1 MVSLEREKAGLQAQL
16 QQQWQARHEDA
27 ERAAEQNHAAR
38 ESQRELFSTVEA
50 LDKVR
55 ISSRVEDGKFMF

>member
-1 MVSLEREKAGLQAQL
+1 MVSLEREKAGLL

-27 ERAAEQNHAAR
+27 ERAAEHNHAAR

-50 LDKVR
+50 LDKVC
-55 ISSRVEDGKFMF
+55 ISSIVEDGRFMF

>member
-1 MVSLEREKAGLQAQL
+1 MVSLEREKSGLQAQL

-27 ERAAEQNHAAR
+27 QRAADHNHAAR
-38 ESQRELFSTVEA
+38 ESQRELFSMVEA

-55 ISSRVEDGKFMF
+55 TPPW